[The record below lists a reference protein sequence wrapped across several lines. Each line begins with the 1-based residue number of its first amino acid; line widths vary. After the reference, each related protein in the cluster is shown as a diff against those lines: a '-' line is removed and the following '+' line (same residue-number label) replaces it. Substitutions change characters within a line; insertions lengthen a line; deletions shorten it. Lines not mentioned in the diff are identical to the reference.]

1 MQNASKPQ
9 PTLPH
14 TTEFIASLAKYQESL
29 FNSIGD
35 GAYNVY
41 ADVPECLVD
50 QARGNA
56 LPHFQL
62 DKDLVSNSVYT
73 GQRVS
78 ATDLFRIVIE
88 DPLETEGGVQFKL
101 RLSGNMDYAT
111 GDMIPF
117 NPANR
122 GAVGSWIKGF
132 RSGLV
137 VVTEEDV
144 QNGFMSEDDYNA
156 LKTYAKMWAEMVA
169 KLGPNGPY
177 TKGNGNMR
185 LWVTAADEGFLFTFD
200 MELRRDPKSGQ
211 DRIGI
216 FNIEWTNGT
225 FIGSGTN
232 QTPARLGKAFKQKA
246 VHTNVNVAGPFRP
259 TQIGEDDSTVPSS
272 AIPPRRSATV

>member
-1 MQNASKPQ
+1 MANNA
-9 PTLPH
+9 LPH

-29 FNSIGD
+29 FDTYGD
-35 GAYNVY
+35 DAYNVY

-56 LPHFQL
+56 LPRFQL

-78 ATDLFRIVIE
+78 ETDLFRIVIE
-88 DPLETEGGVQFKL
+88 EPKETEGGIQFKV

-122 GAVGSWIKGF
+122 GAAGSWIKGF

-137 VVTEEDV
+137 IVTEEDV
-144 QNGFMSEDDYNA
+144 QNGFMSEDDYNV
-156 LKTYAKMWAEMVA
+156 LKAYTKMWAELVA

-185 LWVTAADEGFLFTFD
+185 LWLTAANEDFLFTFN
-200 MELRRDPKSGQ
+200 MELRKDPKSGQ
-211 DRIGI
+211 DRIGLYG
-216 FNIEWTNGT
+216 IEWSNGT

-232 QTPARLGKAFKQKA
+232 QTPARLGKASRQQA
-246 VHTNVNVAGPFRP
+246 VHTNVKVAGPFRP
-259 TQIGEDDSTVPSS
+259 TQIAEDDSTVPSTS
-272 AIPPRRSATV
+272 IPARRSAKV